1 MTTRHNDATMR
12 NSVLHAKVYKY
23 TERFWGSAAAE
34 ILPEDKKDVVEKAW
48 LTEGV
53 QP

>member
-1 MTTRHNDATMR
+1 MTS
-12 NSVLHAKVYKY
+12 SVLRKKVYKY

-48 LTEGV
+48 LTEGAQTFTV
-53 QP
+53 TLT